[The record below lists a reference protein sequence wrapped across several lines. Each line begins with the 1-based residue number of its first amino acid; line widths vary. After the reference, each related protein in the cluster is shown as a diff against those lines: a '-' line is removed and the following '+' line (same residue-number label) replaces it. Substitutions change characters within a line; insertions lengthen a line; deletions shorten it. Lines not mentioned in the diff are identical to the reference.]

1 MFRPYR
7 HIPTADLVE
16 RRDAL
21 AAKVQW
27 YVMNNYTVIIVP
39 VRKELRR
46 VSRELDRRS
55 EETL

>member
-7 HIPTADLVE
+7 HIPTADLVK

-27 YVMNNYTVIIVP
+27 HVINGFTVLVP
-39 VRKELRR
+39 PYRKELRR